1 MGHIARNCRNGARRT
16 DSGRSRDGEGGWNA
30 WKTTGFTD
38 YPSNSSDDT
47 TTPTSR
53 LAQPGSTYTEATE
66 TFKMT
71 IPKEKIGAIIG
82 PSGSRITMIR
92 KESVAKIKIMDSDE
106 SGGRAISIAFA
117 ISMPKEVF
125 KRQKS

>member
-1 MGHIARNCRNGARRT
+1 
-16 DSGRSRDGEGGWNA
+16 
-30 WKTTGFTD
+30 
-38 YPSNSSDDT
+38 
-47 TTPTSR
+47 
-53 LAQPGSTYTEATE
+53 
-66 TFKMT
+66 MT